1 MVAVPKFGDS
11 GWHRL
16 LVVEKVPPR
25 YSCVCVCKSIWR
37 NFAVAAYIGAGA
49 GASARREG

>member
-1 MVAVPKFGDS
+1 MAAVPKSGDS
-11 GWHRL
+11 GWYRL
-16 LVVEKVPPR
+16 LVLEKVPPR

-37 NFAVAAYIGAGA
+37 NFAVAAYLVA